1 MENINSKF
9 KLVTNRDFEASEMIA
24 KPALTFWQDAW
35 RRFKKNKVAMVAMV
49 VVIFT
54 LLFSVVST
62 FLSHNQQPITLI
74 RMRFKPIKTYLL
86 S

>member
-35 RRFKKNKVAMVAMV
+35 RRK
-49 VVIFT
+49 
-54 LLFSVVST
+54 
-62 FLSHNQQPITLI
+62 
-74 RMRFKPIKTYLL
+74 IK
-86 S
+86 